1 MIDVLT
7 VFVAFLLGAVL
18 LVTAARASQRE
29 EHLRDEIRRWER
41 YREAMER
48 GRD

>member
-1 MIDVLT
+1 MIEALAVLM
-7 VFVAFLLGAVL
+7 AFLLAAVL
-18 LVTAARASQRE
+18 LVTAARASRRE
-29 EHLRDEIRRWER
+29 EYLRDEIRRWER

>member
-1 MIDVLT
+1 MDALLAVS
-7 VFVAFLLGAVL
+7 AFLLGAL
-18 LVTAARASQRE
+18 LVVTASRASQRE
-29 EHLRDEIRRWER
+29 DHLREEIKRWER